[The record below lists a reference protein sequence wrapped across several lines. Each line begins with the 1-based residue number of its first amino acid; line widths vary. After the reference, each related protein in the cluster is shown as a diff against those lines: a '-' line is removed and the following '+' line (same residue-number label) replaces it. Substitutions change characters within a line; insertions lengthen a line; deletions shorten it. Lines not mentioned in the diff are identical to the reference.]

1 MYIDSHC
8 HLDRIDLKDFNHNF
22 SELMTG
28 IEQAK
33 VERMLCVSISLDE
46 YPAMKALVAD
56 YDNVDI
62 SVGVH
67 PCDTQNDTGMD
78 DTLKLQQLI
87 ELGADPKV
95 VAIGET
101 GLDYYYAKD
110 TREQQLASF
119 KVHMQ
124 AANALNKP
132 VIIHTRDARQDTLDI
147 LKDYDVAS
155 CGGVL
160 HCFTES
166 WEMAKQAL
174 DMGMYISF
182 SGIVTFRNAE
192 ALREVA
198 RQVPDDRFLIE
209 TDSPYLAP
217 VPHRGKQNQPGWVGH
232 VAECLAQVR
241 ETTPKT
247 IAELS
252 KRNYL
257 TLFER

>member
-1 MYIDSHC
+1 MFIDSHC
-8 HLDRIDLKDFNHNF
+8 HLDRIDLKDFNNSF
-22 SELMTG
+22 SELLDT
-28 IEQAK
+28 IQQAQ

-46 YPAMKALVAD
+46 YPAMKALVE
-56 YDNVDI
+56 NQPNIDI

-67 PCDTQNDTGMD
+67 PCDTQD
-78 DTLKLQQLI
+78 DTVKLQQLI
-87 ELGADPKV
+87 TLGSHPKV

-124 AANALNKP
+124 AANELQKP
-132 VIIHTRDARQDTLDI
+132 VIIHTRDAQQDTLDI
-147 LKDYDVAS
+147 LKDYNVAS

-166 WEMAKQAL
+166 WDMARQAL

-182 SGIVTFRNAE
+182 SGIVTFRNAA
-192 ALREVA
+192 ALREAA

-217 VPHRGKQNQPGWVGH
+217 VPHRGKQNHPGWVGH
-232 VAECLAQVR
+232 VAECLADVR
-241 ETTPKT
+241 GSNVER

-252 KRNYL
+252 RLNYL
-257 TLFER
+257 RLFDQ